1 MYQPSKNFMPAEWQ
15 PQDGV
20 IVTWPHPDS
29 DWAEVLDR
37 VEPGFV
43 SMAAAISGV
52 ERLLVICRDPA
63 HERHVHGLLAHAQ
76 TNTGNVRYIHIKTN
90 DTWSRDFGPI
100 SVVRDGKPEL
110 LDFRFNGWGGR
121 YPADLDNAVNER
133 LRESGCFAAGLRRLD
148 FILEGGS
155 IESDGAGTLLTTQRC
170 LLDSNRNPGDLE
182 TLTEA
187 LLGHLPVRR
196 ILWLQHGMLIGD
208 DTDSHIDNLARF
220 VAEDALVYLQC
231 EDTDDEH
238 YEELHAMAAELSR
251 FRTPGGRPYKL
262 VPLPMP
268 QPVFS
273 RVDGRRLPASYVN
286 FLIINGAVLV
296 PQFNDPADETALRRL
311 AECFPDRRVI
321 GIDSCGFVEQNGG
334 IHCLTMQVSAGGL
347 FKQDISADDADVH
360 R

>member
-1 MYQPSKNFMPAEWQ
+1 MPAEWQ

-37 VEPGFV
+37 VEPNFV
-43 SMAAAISGV
+43 DMAAAIGGL
-52 ERLLVICRDPA
+52 ERLLVICRDPV
-63 HERHVHGLLAHAQ
+63 HERHVRGLLANAPA
-76 TNTGNVRYIHIKTN
+76 NVRYVHIKTN

-100 SVVRDGKPEL
+100 SIVRESKPEL
-110 LDFRFNGWGGR
+110 LNFRFNGWGGR
-121 YPADLDNAVNER
+121 YQADLDNAVNER
-133 LRESGCFAAGLRRLD
+133 LQEAECFAAGLRPLD

-187 LLGHLPVRR
+187 LLGYLPVRR
-196 ILWLQHGMLIGD
+196 VLWLRHGMLLGD

-231 EDTDDEH
+231 RDTGDEH
-238 YEELHAMAAELSR
+238 YEELRAMAAELSR
-251 FRTPGGRPYKL
+251 FRTPGGAPYKL

-273 RVDGRRLPASYVN
+273 QVDGRRLPASYVN

-296 PQFNDPADETALRRL
+296 PQFDDPADATAMHRL
-311 AECFPDRRVI
+311 AACFPDRRVI
-321 GIDSCGFVEQNGG
+321 GIDSRGFVEQNGG
-334 IHCLTMQVSAGGL
+334 IHCLTMQVAAGGL
-347 FKQDISADDADVH
+347 KNY
-360 R
+360 